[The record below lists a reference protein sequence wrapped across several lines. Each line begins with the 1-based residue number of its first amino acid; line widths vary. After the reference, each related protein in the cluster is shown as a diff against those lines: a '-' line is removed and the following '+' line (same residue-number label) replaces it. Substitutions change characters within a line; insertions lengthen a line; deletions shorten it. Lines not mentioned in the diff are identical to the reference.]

1 MTESYPKWTPVEVR
15 LIENEN
21 HGRITRWINRS
32 KWELLKDFEYHAN
45 PEICFVIP
53 KGFISD
59 GASIP
64 KFFHS
69 FLNPCGV
76 LFIASVIHDFACE
89 HGYLTKRHLVNG
101 NSEEIKYTMSRKYWD
116 NLFLKIAKE
125 TNDLLIVN
133 YIAWCAVRLNSII
146 KIELPNYFRKSKCQ

>member
-1 MTESYPKWTPVEVR
+1 MTESYPYWTPIEVR
-15 LIENEN
+15 FLGWENY
-21 HGRITRWINRS
+21 GRIGKWLSRS
-32 KWELLKDFEYHAN
+32 KWELLKDFEYHTSS
-45 PEICFVIP
+45 ETRFVIR
-53 KGFISD
+53 KGFKFD

-64 KFFHS
+64 KIFHS
-69 FLNPCGV
+69 FLNPTGV

-89 HGYLTKRHLVNG
+89 RGYLTKRHLVSG

-125 TNDLLIVN
+125 TNGLLIVN

-146 KIELPNYFRKSKCQ
+146 EIELPNYFRKST